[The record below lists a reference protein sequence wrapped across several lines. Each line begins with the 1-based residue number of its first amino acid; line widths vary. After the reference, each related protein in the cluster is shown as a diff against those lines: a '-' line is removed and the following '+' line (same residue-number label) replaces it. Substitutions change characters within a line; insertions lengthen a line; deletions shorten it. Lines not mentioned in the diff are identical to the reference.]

1 MNQQTHYILLAL
13 GSNVAAELH
22 IEQAKARLSAVFPQ
36 LRFSRSLI
44 TPAIGIVS
52 PPFMNCLAEGYCSV
66 PLEEIIVALKDI
78 EAQMGSVPEERKKG
92 IVKIDM
98 DLLQFDNTK
107 RKADDWSRDYIQL
120 LLNELSCK

>member
-52 PPFMNCLAEGYCSV
+52 PPFINCLAEGYCSV
-66 PLEEIIVALKDI
+66 PLEGVLVTLKDI
-78 EAQMGSVPEERKKG
+78 EAQMASVSEERKKG
-92 IVKIDM
+92 IVKIDI
-98 DLLQFDNTK
+98 DLLQFDDTK
-107 RKADDWSRDYIQL
+107 RKADDWGRDYIQL
-120 LLNELSCK
+120 LIKELSCK

>member
-36 LRFSRSLI
+36 LRFSRSLT

-52 PPFMNCLAEGYCSV
+52 PPFINCLAEGYCSV
-66 PLEEIIVALKDI
+66 PLEEVLVALKDI

-92 IVKIDM
+92 IVKIDIE
-98 DLLQFDNTK
+98 LLQFDNTK
-107 RKADDWSRDYIQL
+107 RKAVVWGRDYIQL
-120 LLNELSCK
+120 LLNELRCK

>member
-52 PPFMNCLAEGYCSV
+52 PPFINCLAEGYCSV
-66 PLEEIIVALKDI
+66 PLEGVLVTLKDI
-78 EAQMGSVPEERKKG
+78 EAEMGSVSEERKKG
-92 IVKIDM
+92 IVTCCRSM
-98 DLLQFDNTK
+98 T
-107 RKADDWSRDYIQL
+107 
-120 LLNELSCK
+120 

>member
-44 TPAIGIVS
+44 TPAIGIMS
-52 PPFMNCLAEGYCSV
+52 PPFMNCLAEGYCSA
-66 PLEEIIVALKDI
+66 PLEEVIVALKDI

-92 IVKIDM
+92 IVKIDI
-98 DLLQFDNTK
+98 DLLQFENTK

>member
-52 PPFMNCLAEGYCSV
+52 PPFINCLAEGYCSV
-66 PLEEIIVALKDI
+66 PLEGVLVTLKDI
-78 EAQMGSVPEERKKG
+78 EAQMGSVSEERKKG
-92 IVKIDM
+92 IVKIDI

-107 RKADDWSRDYIQL
+107 RKSDDWSRNYIQL

>member
-78 EAQMGSVPEERKKG
+78 EAQMGSVSEERKKG
-92 IVKIDM
+92 IVKIDI

>member
-52 PPFMNCLAEGYCSV
+52 PSFINCLAEGYCNV
-66 PLEEIIVALKDI
+66 PLEEVIVALKDI
-78 EAQMGSVPEERKKG
+78 EAQMGSVSEERKKG
-92 IVKIDM
+92 IVKIDI

>member
-52 PPFMNCLAEGYCSV
+52 PPFINCLAKGYCSV
-66 PLEEIIVALKDI
+66 PLEGVLVTLKDI
-78 EAQMGSVPEERKKG
+78 EAQMGSVSEERKKG
-92 IVKIDM
+92 IVKIDI
-98 DLLQFDNTK
+98 DLLQFDETK

-120 LLNELSCK
+120 LIKELSCK

>member
-52 PPFMNCLAEGYCSV
+52 PPFMNCLAEGYCSA
-66 PLEEIIVALKDI
+66 PLEEVIVALKDI
-78 EAQMGSVPEERKKG
+78 EAQMGSVSEERKKG
-92 IVKIDM
+92 IVKIDI

>member
-52 PPFMNCLAEGYCSV
+52 PPFINCLAEGYCSV
-66 PLEEIIVALKDI
+66 PLEEVIVALKDI
-78 EAQMGSVPEERKKG
+78 EAQMGSVSEERKKG
-92 IVKIDM
+92 IVKIDI

-107 RKADDWSRDYIQL
+107 RKADDYYLMS
-120 LLNELSCK
+120 

>member
-44 TPAIGIVS
+44 TPAIGIMS
-52 PPFMNCLAEGYCSV
+52 PPFMNCLAEGYCSA
-66 PLEEIIVALKDI
+66 PLEEVIVALKDI
-78 EAQMGSVPEERKKG
+78 EAQMGSVPEERKKD
-92 IVKIDM
+92 IVKIDI
-98 DLLQFDNTK
+98 DLLQFDATK

-120 LLNELSCK
+120 LLKELSCK

>member
-13 GSNVAAELH
+13 GSNVAAELR

-52 PPFMNCLAEGYCSV
+52 PPFINCLAEGYCSV
-66 PLEEIIVALKDI
+66 PLEEVIVALKDI
-78 EAQMGSVPEERKKG
+78 EAEMGSVSEERKKG
-92 IVKIDM
+92 IVKIDI

-107 RKADDWSRDYIQL
+107 RKADDWGRDYIQL

>member
-52 PPFMNCLAEGYCSV
+52 PPFINCLAEGYCSV
-66 PLEEIIVALKDI
+66 PLEKVIVALKDI
-78 EAQMGSVPEERKKG
+78 EAQMGSMSEERKKG
-92 IVKIDM
+92 IVKIDI

>member
-22 IEQAKARLSAVFPQ
+22 IEQAKARLSVVFPQ

-66 PLEEIIVALKDI
+66 PLEGVLVTLKDI
-78 EAQMGSVPEERKKG
+78 EAQMGSVSEERKKG
-92 IVKIDM
+92 IVKIDI
-98 DLLQFDNTK
+98 DLLQFDDTK
-107 RKADDWSRDYIQL
+107 RKADDWGRDYIQL

>member
-22 IEQAKARLSAVFPQ
+22 IEQAKTRLSAVFPQ

-52 PPFMNCLAEGYCSV
+52 PPFINCLAEGYCRV
-66 PLEEIIVALKDI
+66 PLEEVIVALKDI
-78 EAQMGSVPEERKKG
+78 EAQMGSVSEERKKG
-92 IVKIDM
+92 IVKIDI

>member
-52 PPFMNCLAEGYCSV
+52 PPFINCLAEGYCSV
-66 PLEEIIVALKDI
+66 PLEGVLVTLKDI
-78 EAQMGSVPEERKKG
+78 EAQMGSVSEERKKG
-92 IVKIDM
+92 IVKIDI
-98 DLLQFDNTK
+98 DLLQFDGTK
-107 RKADDWSRDYIQL
+107 RKSDDWSRDYIQL
-120 LLNELSCK
+120 LLKELSCK

>member
-66 PLEEIIVALKDI
+66 PLEEVIVALKDI
-78 EAQMGSVPEERKKG
+78 EAQMGSVSEERKKG
-92 IVKIDM
+92 IVKIDI
-98 DLLQFDNTK
+98 DLLQFDDMK

>member
-36 LRFSRSLI
+36 LQFSRSLI

-52 PPFMNCLAEGYCSV
+52 PPFINCLAEGYCSA
-66 PLEEIIVALKDI
+66 PLEEVLVALKDI
-78 EAQMGSVPEERKKG
+78 EAQMGSVSEERKKG
-92 IVKIDM
+92 IVKIDI
-98 DLLQFDNTK
+98 DLLQFDGTK
-107 RKADDWSRDYIQL
+107 RKAADWGRDYIQL

>member
-52 PPFMNCLAEGYCSV
+52 PPFMNCLAEGYCSA
-66 PLEEIIVALKDI
+66 PLEEVIVALKDI
-78 EAQMGSVPEERKKG
+78 EAQMGSVSEERKKG
-92 IVKIDM
+92 IVKIDI

-107 RKADDWSRDYIQL
+107 RKADDWGREYIQL

>member
-52 PPFMNCLAEGYCSV
+52 PPFINCLAEGYCSA
-66 PLEEIIVALKDI
+66 PLEEVIVALKDI
-78 EAQMGSVPEERKKG
+78 EAQMGSVSEERKKG
-92 IVKIDM
+92 IVKIDI

-107 RKADDWSRDYIQL
+107 RKVDDWSRDYIQL

>member
-52 PPFMNCLAEGYCSV
+52 PPFINCLAEGYCSV
-66 PLEEIIVALKDI
+66 PLEGVLVTLKDI
-78 EAQMGSVPEERKKG
+78 EAEMGSVSEERKKG
-92 IVKIDM
+92 IVKIDI
-98 DLLQFDNTK
+98 DLLQFDGTK
-107 RKADDWSRDYIQL
+107 RKADDWGRDYIQL
-120 LLNELSCK
+120 LLKELSCK

>member
-22 IEQAKARLSAVFPQ
+22 IEQAKARLSVVFPQ
-36 LRFSRSLI
+36 LQFSRSLI
-44 TPAIGIVS
+44 TPAIGIVA
-52 PPFMNCLAEGYCSV
+52 PPFINCLAEGYCSV
-66 PLEEIIVALKDI
+66 PLEEVIVALKNI
-78 EAQMGSVPEERKKG
+78 EAQMGSVSEERKKG
-92 IVKIDM
+92 IVKIDI

>member
-52 PPFMNCLAEGYCSV
+52 PPFINCLAEGYCSA
-66 PLEEIIVALKDI
+66 PLEEVIAALKDI
-78 EAQMGSVPEERKKG
+78 EAEMGSVSEERKKG
-92 IVKIDM
+92 IVKIDI

>member
-36 LRFSRSLI
+36 LRFSRSLV

-52 PPFMNCLAEGYCSV
+52 PPFMNCLAEGYCSA
-66 PLEEIIVALKDI
+66 PLEGVLVTLKDI
-78 EAQMGSVPEERKKG
+78 EAQMGSVSEERKKG
-92 IVKIDM
+92 IVKIDI
-98 DLLQFDNTK
+98 DLLQFDDTK

>member
-66 PLEEIIVALKDI
+66 PLEEVIAALKDI
-78 EAQMGSVPEERKKG
+78 EAQMGSVSEERKKG
-92 IVKIDM
+92 IVKIDI

>member
-52 PPFMNCLAEGYCSV
+52 PPFINCLAEGYCSA
-66 PLEEIIVALKDI
+66 PLEEVIVALKDI
-78 EAQMGSVPEERKKG
+78 EAQMGSVSEERKKG
-92 IVKIDM
+92 IVKIDI
-98 DLLQFDNTK
+98 DLLRFDNTK

>member
-52 PPFMNCLAEGYCSV
+52 PPFINCLAEGYCSV
-66 PLEEIIVALKDI
+66 PLEGVLVTLKDI
-78 EAQMGSVPEERKKG
+78 EAQMGSVSEEREKG
-92 IVKIDM
+92 IVKIDI
-98 DLLQFDNTK
+98 DLLQFDDTK

>member
-66 PLEEIIVALKDI
+66 LLEEVIVALKDI
-78 EAQMGSVPEERKKG
+78 EAQMGSVSEERKKG
-92 IVKIDM
+92 IVKIDI
-98 DLLQFDNTK
+98 DLLQFDGTK
-107 RKADDWSRDYIQL
+107 RKADDWGRDYIQL

>member
-52 PPFMNCLAEGYCSV
+52 PPFINCLAEGYCSV

-78 EAQMGSVPEERKKG
+78 EAEMGSVSEERKKG

>member
-22 IEQAKARLSAVFPQ
+22 IEQAKARLSTVFPQ
-36 LRFSRSLI
+36 LRFSRSLN

-52 PPFMNCLAEGYCSV
+52 PPFINCLAEGYCSV
-66 PLEEIIVALKDI
+66 PLAEVIVALKDI
-78 EAQMGSVPEERKKG
+78 EAQMGSVSEERKKG
-92 IVKIDM
+92 IVKIDI

-107 RKADDWSRDYIQL
+107 RKVDDWSRDYIQL

>member
-52 PPFMNCLAEGYCSV
+52 PSFINCLAEGYCNV
-66 PLEEIIVALKDI
+66 PLEEVIVALKDI
-78 EAQMGSVPEERKKG
+78 EAQMGSVSEERKKG
-92 IVKIDM
+92 IVKIDI

-107 RKADDWSRDYIQL
+107 RKADNWSRDYIQL

>member
-13 GSNVAAELH
+13 GSNVAAKLH

-52 PPFMNCLAEGYCSV
+52 PPFMNCLAEGYCSA
-66 PLEEIIVALKDI
+66 PLEEVIVALKYI

-92 IVKIDM
+92 IVKIDI

>member
-22 IEQAKARLSAVFPQ
+22 IEQAKTRLSAVFPQ

-52 PPFMNCLAEGYCSV
+52 PPFINCLAEGYCSA
-66 PLEEIIVALKDI
+66 PLEEVLVALKDI
-78 EAQMGSVPEERKKG
+78 EAQMGSVSEERKKG
-92 IVKIDM
+92 IVKIDI

-107 RKADDWSRDYIQL
+107 RKADDWGRDYIQL
-120 LLNELSCK
+120 LLKELNCK

>member
-52 PPFMNCLAEGYCSV
+52 PPFMNCLAEGYCSA
-66 PLEEIIVALKDI
+66 PLEEVIVALKDI
-78 EAQMGSVPEERKKG
+78 EAQMGSVPEERKKD
-92 IVKIDM
+92 IVKIDI
-98 DLLQFDNTK
+98 DLLQFDATK

>member
-44 TPAIGIVS
+44 TRAIGIVS
-52 PPFMNCLAEGYCSV
+52 PPFINCLAEGYCSV
-66 PLEEIIVALKDI
+66 PLEGVLVTLKDI
-78 EAQMGSVPEERKKG
+78 EAQMGSVSEERKKG
-92 IVKIDM
+92 IVKIDI
-98 DLLQFDNTK
+98 DLLQFDATK

-120 LLNELSCK
+120 LLKELSGK

>member
-13 GSNVAAELH
+13 GSNVGAELH
-22 IEQAKARLSAVFPQ
+22 IEQAKARLSVVFPQ

-52 PPFMNCLAEGYCSV
+52 PPFINCLAEGYCSV
-66 PLEEIIVALKDI
+66 PLKGVLVTLKDI
-78 EAQMGSVPEERKKG
+78 EAQMGSVPEEREKG
-92 IVKIDM
+92 IVKIDI
-98 DLLQFDNTK
+98 DLLQFDDTK
-107 RKADDWSRDYIQL
+107 RKADDWGRDYIQL